1 MNADSS
7 IPRTVRLA
15 VLLAIVVAVALA
27 RASGTSVLYASS
39 TLDRPAD
46 PVVLTGAD
54 VPTLN
59 GLAPGDVV
67 AFKYDGGWQ
76 QIPVQVDERAVVN
89 LGDVYDGA
97 FAGIDVLTYTDA
109 GTFTGSDPDPAV
121 DPNDEI
127 VIMAK
132 DAGNDPPSF
141 AEPAGV
147 VSASGVRLLVEDP
160 LAPSESGVVFL
171 FEQNGSLDPSAGQQ
185 YVDYHFNLLSGD
197 YKTTYNRTD
206 GPNPENSTVTSPYYA
221 HHFSDRWVSD
231 ELHIFDA
238 GATGADILD
247 RHKAMFAPGQC
258 VRSEDTFIDA
268 EGAFIVNKSGPVR
281 GIRAY
286 IGANSGPLTER
297 DHFFYERRQDIETN
311 LRVHAIPSVMDFFDY
326 SPAATGMTY
335 YNDLNPLGVVVDGN
349 PETPAAGAI
358 AWEMITGPQ
367 GSLTMA
373 GSVET
378 NILGFGYTSYYLDD
392 TTPPVTQCTGDAF
405 AYGSSGVWVTT
416 AVPCTDP
423 LFSTSGCT
431 SYLRTWRHMYY
442 DGPVAPTALAAQH
455 QSEAATPLAVTAAPW
470 FEATGDPDADG
481 IISASDN
488 CPTRANAPQA
498 NNDRNFIEM
507 APLGF
512 DDVTLA
518 ASDNLGDACDAD
530 DDNDGL
536 ADTLETGGAPCT
548 TASAATNPNA
558 ADSDGDLF
566 TDLAECALGSD
577 PANVASKPA
586 ATAFPDADADGVPD
600 AYDVDDASNDAD
612 ADGIADRLEFRY
624 YGTATLSGDDDND
637 GCADSVEIASIN
649 GDAKVSSI
657 DLSQVAQQFG
667 SYTLPAA
674 PHLANMDV
682 NKDAKL
688 SSIDLSFIAQ
698 RFASC
703 P

>member
-1 MNADSS
+1 MGGRFWLRCLVRLGPVLAIALASTMLLPGADS
-7 IPRTVRLA
+7 
-15 VLLAIVVAVALA
+15 VALA
-27 RASGTSVLYASS
+27 AS

-46 PVVLTGAD
+46 PVVLTGA
-54 VPTLN
+54 VTPTLN

-89 LGDVYDGA
+89 FGDVYDGA
-97 FAGIDVLTYTDA
+97 FAGIDVLTYTDSN
-109 GTFTGSDPDPAV
+109 TFTGADPDPAI
-121 DPNDEI
+121 DSNDEI
-127 VIMAK
+127 VFMAK
-132 DAGNDPPSF
+132 DAGDDPLSF
-141 AEPAGV
+141 AEPAGA

-160 LAPSESGVVFL
+160 LAPGESGVVFL
-171 FEQNGSLDPSAGQQ
+171 FEQDGSLDPSAGQQ
-185 YVDYHFNLLSGD
+185 YVNYQFNLVSGD

-206 GPNPENSTVTSPYYA
+206 GPNPENSTVTSPDYA

-231 ELHIFDA
+231 ELNIFGG
-238 GATGADILD
+238 GASGVDILD
-247 RHKAMFAPGQC
+247 RHKALFAPGQC

-297 DHFFYERRQDIETN
+297 EHFFYERRQDIGTN
-311 LRVHAIPSVMDFFDY
+311 LRVHTIPSVMDFFDY
-326 SPAATGMTY
+326 SPAASGMTY
-335 YNDLNPLGVVVDGN
+335 YNDLNPAGVTVDGN

-378 NILGFGYTSYYLDD
+378 NVAGFSYTSYYLDD

-405 AYGSSGVWVTT
+405 AYGSSGVWVNTT
-416 AVPCTDP
+416 VPCTDP
-423 LFSTSGCT
+423 LFSTSGCGH
-431 SYLRTWRHMYY
+431 YLRTWRHMYY
-442 DGPVAPTALAAQH
+442 DGPGATPAVAAQH
-455 QSEAATPLAVTAAPW
+455 QAEATTPLTVSAAPW
-470 FEATGDPDADG
+470 FDGTGDPDADG
-481 IISASDN
+481 LASASDN
-488 CPTRANAPQA
+488 CPTRANTSQA

-518 ASDNLGDACDAD
+518 SSDGLGDACDAD
-530 DDNDGL
+530 DDNDGF
-536 ADTLETGGAPCT
+536 ADTLEAGAPCA
-548 TASAATNPNA
+548 TASAATDPNA

-566 TDLAECALGSD
+566 TDGAECALGAD
-577 PANVASKPA
+577 PANAASTPGA
-586 ATAFPDADADGVPD
+586 SAFPDADADGVPD
-600 AYDVDDASNDAD
+600 AYDVNNASSDAD
-612 ADGIADRLEFRY
+612 GDGIADRFEFRY
-624 YGTATLSGDDDND
+624 YATAMLSADDDGD
-637 GCADSVEIASIN
+637 GCSDSVEIASIN

-657 DLSQVAQQFG
+657 DLSQVAQHFG
-667 SYTLPAA
+667 SYALPA
-674 PHLANMDV
+674 PGHVANMDV

-698 RFASC
+698 RFANC